1 MDRFL
6 NKQTKREPIDEAITV
21 STPQRYCSV
30 LRNAGVE
37 IYIPRIHRCEPQCI
51 QCNVTGQG
59 RGQAKSAEFAKDV
72 AGSEANA
79 VKKTKKKKE
88 KENVWIMDKDGFRSP
103 SSKSSFSLP
112 CSAVSQLPLQHKAQ
126 PQEIAVTVVA
136 LFLLTLFNP

>member
-1 MDRFL
+1 M
-6 NKQTKREPIDEAITV
+6 
-21 STPQRYCSV
+21 
-30 LRNAGVE
+30 E

-51 QCNVTGQG
+51 QCNATGQG
-59 RGQAKSAEFAKDV
+59 RWQAKSAEFAKDV

-79 VKKTKKKKE
+79 VKKTKKKEKKE

-103 SSKSSFSLP
+103 SFKSSFSLP

-136 LFLLTLFNP
+136 PPLSPHFDP